1 MIPCYIYELLYH
13 CDIMVAMV
21 MPLFPPR
28 SEGSVSIVVRGG
40 PGVAV
45 PVGEWTA
52 HQKVSFLTHNEVN
65 HN

>member
-1 MIPCYIYELLYH
+1 
-13 CDIMVAMV
+13 MVAMV
-21 MPLFPPR
+21 MPLFPRR